1 MNAKHIELAVTRVL
15 YKHECA
21 VIPGFGAFILRK
33 NYGMANPFSGQLKP
47 SSHSIFFNTDITED
61 DGFVANELRETLG
74 FNFKQAGELL
84 ADFCSHINAIVKQT
98 SSVPFGQLGNFHIN
112 PKGELFFLADANLN
126 LSKDSFGLPTI
137 SWEWKSAPIEIKK
150 SEFVPSSIQP
160 SIESSPNQSE
170 TQETLP
176 LIEGP
181 TLSNTSLAAEV
192 NELQNHSDFTIG
204 KRSQPLLWRAAAAFA
219 IISIGAGVLMTVAQ
233 IWSVSSGTD
242 LASLIPQ
249 DSQVN
254 QKNILTKSEPMEVRV
269 IKETD
274 NQVETN
280 PIVHVLNFGNGTTGI
295 DSQYFTLKTQ
305 PGNFIV
311 SGGAYITTDLAKRE
325 CLLWQKLGIDACV
338 VSVKKSSLTKVILGR
353 FEDEKSA
360 STFAESIKIMP
371 TGTLSVTNVALDWK

>member
-84 ADFCSHINAIVKQT
+84 ADFCTQINADIKQT

-137 SWEWKSAPIEIKK
+137 SWEWKSAHLEIQK
-150 SEFVPSSIQP
+150 SEFATSIQP
-160 SIESSPNQSE
+160 LVSSTQTQEE
-170 TQETLP
+170 TQEMVAT
-176 LIEGP
+176 IESP
-181 TLSNTSLAAEV
+181 TLDTINLATSVDES
-192 NELQNHSDFTIG
+192 QNHSDFTIA
-204 KRSQPLLWRAAAAFA
+204 KRSQPLLWRAAASFA
-219 IISIGAGVLMTVAQ
+219 IISIGAGVLMTIAQ
-233 IWSVSSGTD
+233 IWSVSSGND
-242 LASLIPQ
+242 LASLLPQ

-254 QKNILTKSEPMEVRV
+254 QKQIVTKPKPIEVNV
-269 IKETD
+269 VKETI
-274 NQVETN
+274 NQDEAQ
-280 PIVHVLNFGNGTTGI
+280 PIEHVLNFGSGTSGI
-295 DSQYFTLKTQ
+295 DSQYTALNSQRGK
-305 PGNFIV
+305 FIV
-311 SGGAYITTDLAKRE
+311 SGGAYITTNLAKRE

-338 VSVKKSSLTKVILGR
+338 VALKKSSLTKVILGR

-360 STFAESIKIMP
+360 SKFAESIKIMP
-371 TGTLSVTNVALDWK
+371 TGTLSVSDVALDWK

>member
-84 ADFCSHINAIVKQT
+84 ADFCTQINADIKQT

-112 PKGELFFLADANLN
+112 PKGELFFLADSNLN

-137 SWEWKSAPIEIKK
+137 SWEWKSAHLEIQK
-150 SEFVPSSIQP
+150 SEFVTSIQP
-160 SIESSPNQSE
+160 LVSYTQTQEE
-170 TQETLP
+170 TQEMVAT
-176 LIEGP
+176 IESP
-181 TLSNTSLAAEV
+181 TLDTINLATSVDES
-192 NELQNHSDFTIG
+192 QNHSDFTIA
-204 KRSQPLLWRAAAAFA
+204 KRSQPLLWRAAASFA
-219 IISIGAGVLMTVAQ
+219 IISIGAGVLMTIAQ
-233 IWSVSSGTD
+233 IWSVSSGND
-242 LASLIPQ
+242 LASLLPQ

-254 QKNILTKSEPMEVRV
+254 QKQIVTKPKPIEVSV
-269 IKETD
+269 VKETI
-274 NQVETN
+274 NQDEAQ
-280 PIVHVLNFGNGTTGI
+280 PIEHVLNFGSGTSGI
-295 DSQYFTLKTQ
+295 DSQYTALNSQRGK
-305 PGNFIV
+305 FIV
-311 SGGAYITTDLAKRE
+311 SGGAYITNELAKRE

-353 FEDEKSA
+353 FENEQSA
-360 STFAESIKIMP
+360 SAFAESIKIMP
-371 TGTLSVTNVALDWK
+371 TGTLSVSDVALDWK

>member
-84 ADFCSHINAIVKQT
+84 ADFCTQINADIKQT

-137 SWEWKSAPIEIKK
+137 SWEWKSAHLEIQK
-150 SEFVPSSIQP
+150 SEFVTSIQP
-160 SIESSPNQSE
+160 LVSSTQTQEE
-170 TQETLP
+170 TQEMVAT
-176 LIEGP
+176 IESP
-181 TLSNTSLAAEV
+181 TLDTINLATSVDES
-192 NELQNHSDFTIG
+192 QNHSDFTIA
-204 KRSQPLLWRAAAAFA
+204 KRSQPLLWRAAASFA
-219 IISIGAGVLMTVAQ
+219 IISIGAGVLMTIAQ

-242 LASLIPQ
+242 LASLLPQ
-249 DSQVN
+249 DSQANHKKIVTKPKPIEVN
-254 QKNILTKSEPMEVRV
+254 VVKESMNQNETQP
-269 IKETD
+269 IK
-274 NQVETN
+274 
-280 PIVHVLNFGNGTTGI
+280 HVLNFGSGTSGI
-295 DSQYFTLKTQ
+295 DSQYTALNSQRGK
-305 PGNFIV
+305 FIV

-338 VSVKKSSLTKVILGR
+338 VAVKKSSLTKVILGR

-360 STFAESIKIMP
+360 SKFAESIKIMP
-371 TGTLSVTNVALDWK
+371 TGTLSVSDMALDWK

>member
-47 SSHSIFFNTDITED
+47 SSHSIFFNTNITED

-84 ADFCSHINAIVKQT
+84 ADFCLQINTIVQHT
-98 SSVPFGQLGNFHIN
+98 STVPFGQLGNFHIN

-126 LSKDSFGLPTI
+126 LSKETFGLPAIT
-137 SWEWKSAPIEIKK
+137 WEWKSTQIDIQK
-150 SEFVPSSIQP
+150 SDLVTSNQPVIVTPQYQTEAIQTESIIDGTTSNH
-160 SIESSPNQSE
+160 SIDEH
-170 TQETLP
+170 T
-176 LIEGP
+176 
-181 TLSNTSLAAEV
+181 V
-192 NELQNHSDFTIG
+192 NELQNHSDFTIA

-242 LASLIPQ
+242 LASLLPQ

-254 QKNILTKSEPMEVRV
+254 QKNIVTKADPINVSIVQEPLNLNGTQP
-269 IKETD
+269 IK
-274 NQVETN
+274 
-280 PIVHVLNFGNGTTGI
+280 HVLDYGIGINGI
-295 DSQYFTLKTQ
+295 DSQYSSLNDQ
-305 PGNFIV
+305 PGKFIV
-311 SGGAYITTDLAKRE
+311 TGGAYITTELAKRE
-325 CLLWQKLGIDACV
+325 CFLWQKLGIDACV
-338 VSVKKSSLTKVILGR
+338 VPVKKSSLTKVILGR
-353 FEDEKSA
+353 FEDEKTASA
-360 STFAESIKIMP
+360 FAESIKIMP
-371 TGTLSVTNVALDWK
+371 TGTLSVSDVALDWK

>member
-84 ADFCSHINAIVKQT
+84 ADFCTQINADIKQT

-137 SWEWKSAPIEIKK
+137 SWEWKSAHLEIQK
-150 SEFVPSSIQP
+150 SEFVTSIQP
-160 SIESSPNQSE
+160 LVSSTQTQEE
-170 TQETLP
+170 TQEMVAT
-176 LIEGP
+176 IESP
-181 TLSNTSLAAEV
+181 TLDTINLATSVDES
-192 NELQNHSDFTIG
+192 QNHSDFTIA
-204 KRSQPLLWRAAAAFA
+204 KRSQPLLWRAAASFA
-219 IISIGAGVLMTVAQ
+219 IISIGAGVLMTIAQ
-233 IWSVSSGTD
+233 IWSVSSGND
-242 LASLIPQ
+242 LASLLPQ

-254 QKNILTKSEPMEVRV
+254 QKQIVTKPKPIEVNV
-269 IKETD
+269 VKETI
-274 NQVETN
+274 NQDEAQ
-280 PIVHVLNFGNGTTGI
+280 PIEHVLNFVSGTSGI
-295 DSQYFTLKTQ
+295 DSQYTALNSQRGK
-305 PGNFIV
+305 FIV
-311 SGGAYITTDLAKRE
+311 SGGAYITNELAKRE

-353 FEDEKSA
+353 FENEQSA
-360 STFAESIKIMP
+360 SAFAESIKIMP
-371 TGTLSVTNVALDWK
+371 TGTLSVSDVALDWK

>member
-84 ADFCSHINAIVKQT
+84 ADFCAQINAVIKQT
-98 SSVPFGQLGNFHIN
+98 SSVPFGQLGNFHVN
-112 PKGELFFLADANLN
+112 PKGELFFLADSNLN

-137 SWEWKSAPIEIKK
+137 SWEWKSTHLEIQK
-150 SEFVPSSIQP
+150 SEFVTSIQP
-160 SIESSPNQSE
+160 LVSYTQTQEE
-170 TQETLP
+170 TQEMVAT
-176 LIEGP
+176 IESP
-181 TLSNTSLAAEV
+181 TLDTINLATSVDES
-192 NELQNHSDFTIG
+192 QNHSDFTIA
-204 KRSQPLLWRAAAAFA
+204 KRSQPLLWRAAASFA
-219 IISIGAGVLMTVAQ
+219 IISIGAGVLMTIAQ
-233 IWSVSSGTD
+233 IWSVSSGND
-242 LASLIPQ
+242 LASLLPQ

-254 QKNILTKSEPMEVRV
+254 QKQIVTKPKPIEVSV
-269 IKETD
+269 VKETI
-274 NQVETN
+274 NQDEAQ
-280 PIVHVLNFGNGTTGI
+280 PIEHVLNFGSGTSGI
-295 DSQYFTLKTQ
+295 DSQYTALNSQRGK
-305 PGNFIV
+305 FIV

-338 VSVKKSSLTKVILGR
+338 VAVKKSSLTKVILGR

-360 STFAESIKIMP
+360 SKFAESIKIMP
-371 TGTLSVTNVALDWK
+371 TGTLSVSDVALDWK

>member
-47 SSHSIFFNTDITED
+47 SSYSVFFNTNITED
-61 DGFVANELRETLG
+61 DGFVANELRETWG

-84 ADFCSHINAIVKQT
+84 ADFCLQINTIIQLT

-126 LSKDSFGLPTI
+126 LSKDTFGLPNI
-137 SWEWKSAPIEIKK
+137 SWEWKSAQIEVLK
-150 SEFVPSSIQP
+150 SDFVPSNNP
-160 SIESSPNQSE
+160 SVVSPEFQAE
-170 TQETLP
+170 TQDIASV
-176 LIEGP
+176 IECQ
-181 TLSNTSLAAEV
+181 TLSNTSLAAEA
-192 NELQNHSDFTIG
+192 NEIQNHSDFTIG

-249 DSQVN
+249 DSQVIR
-254 QKNILTKSEPMEVRV
+254 KNIVAKTETIQVRV
-269 IKETD
+269 SKETD
-274 NQVETN
+274 KQVETK
-280 PIVHVLNFGNGTTGI
+280 PIEHVLNFGNGTSGI
-295 DSQYFTLKTQ
+295 DSQYLALKTQ
-305 PGNFIV
+305 PGKFIV

-325 CLLWQKLGIDACV
+325 CLLWQKLGIDACF

-353 FEDEKSA
+353 FEDEKTASA
-360 STFAESIKIMP
+360 FAESIKIMP
-371 TGTLSVTNVALDWK
+371 TGTLSVSDVALDWK

>member
-84 ADFCSHINAIVKQT
+84 ADFCTQINADIKQT
-98 SSVPFGQLGNFHIN
+98 SSVSFGQLGNFHIN

-137 SWEWKSAPIEIKK
+137 SWEWKSAHLEIQK
-150 SEFVPSSIQP
+150 SEFVTSNIPPVVSPEIQA
-160 SIESSPNQSE
+160 ES
-170 TQETLP
+170 QEIAAIT
-176 LIEGP
+176 EGP
-181 TLSNTSLAAEV
+181 TLSNSNLEASIIES
-192 NELQNHSDFTIG
+192 QNHSDFTIA

-242 LASLIPQ
+242 LASLLPQ

-254 QKNILTKSEPMEVRV
+254 QKQVVTKPKPIEGSVV
-269 IKETD
+269 KETF
-274 NQVETN
+274 NQSETQ
-280 PIVHVLNFGNGTTGI
+280 PIEHVLNFGSGTSGI
-295 DSQYFTLKTQ
+295 DSQYTALNSQRGK
-305 PGNFIV
+305 FIV
-311 SGGAYITTDLAKRE
+311 SGGAYITTELAKRE
-325 CLLWQKLGIDACV
+325 CMLWQKLGIDACV

-360 STFAESIKIMP
+360 SAFAESIKIMP
-371 TGTLSVTNVALDWK
+371 TGTLSVSDVALDWK

>member
-84 ADFCSHINAIVKQT
+84 ADFRFQINAILANK
-98 SSVPFGQLGNFHIN
+98 SSVPFGELGNFHIN

-126 LSKDSFGLPTI
+126 LSKESFGLPII
-137 SWEWKSAPIEIKK
+137 SWEWKSTQNNIQKPENVASVQPL
-150 SEFVPSSIQP
+150 VSSPRPQEDTQEMVAT
-160 SIESSPNQSE
+160 IES
-170 TQETLP
+170 
-176 LIEGP
+176 P
-181 TLSNTSLAAEV
+181 TLDTTNLVTSVDES
-192 NELQNHSDFTIG
+192 QNNSDFTIA
-204 KRSQPLLWRAAAAFA
+204 KRSQPLLWRAAASFA
-219 IISIGAGVLMTVAQ
+219 IISIGAGVLMTIAQ
-233 IWSVSSGTD
+233 IWSVSSGND
-242 LASLIPQ
+242 LASLLPQ

-254 QKNILTKSEPMEVRV
+254 QKQIVTKPKPIEVSVVKEP
-269 IKETD
+269 I
-274 NQVETN
+274 NQEEAQ
-280 PIVHVLNFGNGTTGI
+280 PIEHILNFGLGTTGI
-295 DSQYFTLKTQ
+295 DSQYAALHAQ
-305 PGNFIV
+305 PGKFIV
-311 SGGAYITTDLAKRE
+311 SGGAYITNELAKRE

-360 STFAESIKIMP
+360 SKFAESIKNMP
-371 TGTLSVTNVALDWK
+371 TGTLSVSDVALDWK

>member
-84 ADFCSHINAIVKQT
+84 ADFCTQINADIKQT

-137 SWEWKSAPIEIKK
+137 SWEWKSAHLEIQK
-150 SEFVPSSIQP
+150 SEFVTSIQP
-160 SIESSPNQSE
+160 LVSPTQTQEE
-170 TQETLP
+170 TQEMVAT
-176 LIEGP
+176 IESP
-181 TLSNTSLAAEV
+181 TLDTINLATSVDES
-192 NELQNHSDFTIG
+192 QNHSDFTIA
-204 KRSQPLLWRAAAAFA
+204 KRSQPLLWRAAASFA
-219 IISIGAGVLMTVAQ
+219 IISIGAGVLMTIAQ
-233 IWSVSSGTD
+233 IWSVSSGND
-242 LASLIPQ
+242 LASLLPQ

-254 QKNILTKSEPMEVRV
+254 QKQIVTKPKPIEVNV
-269 IKETD
+269 VKETI
-274 NQVETN
+274 NQDEAQ
-280 PIVHVLNFGNGTTGI
+280 PIEHVLNFGSGTSGI
-295 DSQYFTLKTQ
+295 DSQYLALNAQRGK
-305 PGNFIV
+305 FIV
-311 SGGAYITTDLAKRE
+311 SGGAYITNELAKRE

-353 FEDEKSA
+353 FENEQSA
-360 STFAESIKIMP
+360 SAFAESIKIMP
-371 TGTLSVTNVALDWK
+371 TGTLSVSDVALDWK